1 MKYLQ
6 KIVNLL
12 LFIYNT
18 FMKNLIIWVI
28 IPLIAIQFI
37 KVDVKQTLITNE
49 KDKLKAS
56 KEIEEILNRSCAD
69 CHSNHVNYPWYDKI
83 APASWYVKYH
93 VKKGREVVN
102 FDKWN
107 SYSSEKKRKIAEKI
121 PKAIKIRM
129 PLPTYLWLHSNA
141 KLSKDDKRILNK
153 WAKELQELQE

>member
-83 APASWYVKYH
+83 APASWYVKYN

-153 WAKELQELQE
+153 WAKELQ